1 MKTTITMSKN
11 EITKIATATNAL
23 TRSFKSLAK
32 VLDVSEIMDLIGSK
46 EALKTDLEEIN
57 KAFIEGRSGGF
68 GTEYF
73 GAEIIYKGD
82 EVNITITISDELIV
96 DFMAIG
102 TKMSKKSM
110 FYLAAFVM
118 NNADELKAVVETICT
133 AMRSAIEQDAE
144 MLSVKYDTDDFEKTA
159 WGCFIPKQDE
169 VGKRED
175 TGDTSNVPSSDDIE
189 AFASAISMGADAD
202 HQPTEKKIKA
212 KKTRKKMSKEKL
224 HELLCDEVKESLG
237 E

>member
-57 KAFIEGRSGGF
+57 KAFTEGRSGGF
-68 GTEYF
+68 GTEHF

-82 EVNITITISDELIV
+82 EVNITITISDELII

-118 NNADELKAVVETICT
+118 NNAEELKSLVEIMCT
-133 AMRSAIEQDAE
+133 SMRTAIEQDAE

-159 WGCFIPKQDE
+159 WGCFIPKKE
-169 VGKRED
+169 EKGKRED
-175 TGDTSNVPSSDDIE
+175 TSSSDIPSADVINTM
-189 AFASAISMGADAD
+189 ANAISMGTSESAPAK
-202 HQPTEKKIKA
+202 TKKRD
-212 KKTRKKMSKEKL
+212 KKHVKMSKEEL

>member
-1 MKTTITMSKN
+1 MKTTITMTKT

-46 EALKTDLEEIN
+46 EALKADLEEIN
-57 KAFIEGRSGGF
+57 KAFTEGRSGGF
-68 GTEYF
+68 GTEHF
-73 GAEIIYKGD
+73 GAEIIYRGD
-82 EVNITITISDELIV
+82 EVNITITISDELII

-110 FYLAAFVM
+110 FYLGAFVM
-118 NNADELKAVVETICT
+118 NNADELKSLVEIMCT
-133 AMRSAIEQDAE
+133 SMRTAIEQDAE

-169 VGKRED
+169 VGKKED
-175 TGDTSNVPSSDDIE
+175 TGASNVPSSNEIKE
-189 AFASAISMGADAD
+189 MANAISMGADAD
-202 HQPTEKKIKA
+202 KPTEKKIKA
-212 KKTRKKMSKEKL
+212 KKTRKEMSKEEL
-224 HELLCDEVKESLG
+224 HELLCDEVKKNF
-237 E
+237 

>member
-1 MKTTITMSKN
+1 MKYSVTMNKA

-46 EALKTDLEEIN
+46 EALKTDLEKIN
-57 KAFIEGRSGGF
+57 KAFTEGRSGGF
-68 GTEYF
+68 GTEHF
-73 GAEIIYKGD
+73 GAEIIYRGD

-96 DFMAIG
+96 DFMSIG
-102 TKMSKKSM
+102 TKMSKKAM

-118 NNADELKAVVETICT
+118 NNAEELKSVVGTICT
-133 AMRSAIEQDAE
+133 AMRSAIKQDAE

-159 WGCFIPKQDE
+159 WGCFIPKNDE
-169 VGKRED
+169 KGKRED
-175 TGDTSNVPSSDDIE
+175 TSDDTSNVPSSGDIE
-189 AFASAISMGADAD
+189 AFANAITMGADAD
-202 HQPTEKKIKA
+202 NKPA
-212 KKTRKKMSKEKL
+212 KKKRDARKISKQEL
-224 HELLCDEVKESLG
+224 HDLLCDEVKESLG

>member
-11 EITKIATATNAL
+11 EITKFATATNAL

-32 VLDVSEIMDLIGSK
+32 IMDVSEIMDLLGSK

-57 KAFIEGRSGGF
+57 KAFTEGQSGGF
-68 GTEYF
+68 GTEHF

-82 EVNITITISDELIV
+82 EVSITITISDELIV
-96 DFMAIG
+96 DFMSIG
-102 TKMSKKSM
+102 TKMTKKSM

-118 NNADELKAVVETICT
+118 NNAEELKAVVETICT
-133 AMRSAIEQDAE
+133 AMRSAIEQDTE
-144 MLSVKYDTDDFEKTA
+144 MMSVKYDTDDFEKTA
-159 WGCFIPKQDE
+159 WGCFVPKQDE
-169 VGKRED
+169 KGKRED
-175 TGDTSNVPSSDDIE
+175 TSTSDIPSADVIN
-189 AFASAISMGADAD
+189 AMANAISMGADVEHKPA
-202 HQPTEKKIKA
+202 EKKY
-212 KKTRKKMSKEKL
+212 KKIRKTEDMSKEKL

>member
-1 MKTTITMSKN
+1 MKTTITMTKN

-57 KAFIEGRSGGF
+57 KAFTEGRSGGF
-68 GTEYF
+68 GTEHF
-73 GAEIIYKGD
+73 GAEIIYRGD

-96 DFMAIG
+96 DFMSIG
-102 TKMSKKSM
+102 TKMSKKAM

-118 NNADELKAVVETICT
+118 NNAEELKSVVGTICT

-159 WGCFIPKQDE
+159 WGCFIPKNDE
-169 VGKRED
+169 KGKRED
-175 TGDTSNVPSSDDIE
+175 TSDDTSNVPSSGDIE
-189 AFASAISMGADAD
+189 AFANAITMGADAD
-202 HQPTEKKIKA
+202 NKPA
-212 KKTRKKMSKEKL
+212 KKKRDARKISKQEL
-224 HELLCDEVKESLG
+224 HDLLCDEVKESLG

>member
-46 EALKTDLEEIN
+46 EALKTDLEEIS
-57 KAFIEGRSGGF
+57 KAFTEGRAGGF
-68 GTEYF
+68 GTEHF

-82 EVNITITISDELIV
+82 EVNITITISDELII

-118 NNADELKAVVETICT
+118 NNAEELKSLVEIMCT
-133 AMRSAIEQDAE
+133 SMRTAIEQDAE

-159 WGCFIPKQDE
+159 WGCFIPKKE
-169 VGKRED
+169 EKGKRED
-175 TGDTSNVPSSDDIE
+175 TSSSDIP
-189 AFASAISMGADAD
+189 SADVINAMANDISMGTSESAPAK
-202 HQPTEKKIKA
+202 TKKRD
-212 KKTRKKMSKEKL
+212 KKRVKMSKEEL

>member
-1 MKTTITMSKN
+1 MKTTITMNKN

-57 KAFIEGRSGGF
+57 KAFTEGRSGGF
-68 GTEYF
+68 GTEHF

-82 EVNITITISDELIV
+82 EVNITITISDEMIV
-96 DFMAIG
+96 DFMSIF
-102 TKMSKKSM
+102 TKMGKKSM

-118 NNADELKAVVETICT
+118 NNAEELKSLVEIMTT
-133 AMRSAIEQDAE
+133 SMRVAIEQDAE

-159 WGCFIPKQDE
+159 WGCFVPKNDE
-169 VGKRED
+169 QGKQED
-175 TGDTSNVPSSDDIE
+175 TSDDTSNIPSADVIN
-189 AFASAISMGADAD
+189 AMANAISMGASESA
-202 HQPTEKKIKA
+202 PA
-212 KKTRKKMSKEKL
+212 KKRDKKHVKMSKEEL